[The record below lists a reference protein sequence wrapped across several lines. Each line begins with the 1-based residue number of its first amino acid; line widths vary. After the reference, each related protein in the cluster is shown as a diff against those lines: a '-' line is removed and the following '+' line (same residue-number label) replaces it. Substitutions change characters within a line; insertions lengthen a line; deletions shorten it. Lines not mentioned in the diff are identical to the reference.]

1 MSSMDSSSV
10 KAATGFINNFKFGM
24 GSIAVTVFA
33 SMIFALV
40 MIIPVV
46 IIHYSEKTTRFLT
59 IVACGVGVMVFIA
72 AYVQPV
78 AFRLSLLGYALIGAA
93 VFTGFI
99 YNDGRDTFMRIISL
113 ALFAA
118 ACVLEYWFY

>member
-1 MSSMDSSSV
+1 MDSSSV

>member
-1 MSSMDSSSV
+1 MDSSSV
-10 KAATGFINNFKFGM
+10 KEATGFINNFKFGM